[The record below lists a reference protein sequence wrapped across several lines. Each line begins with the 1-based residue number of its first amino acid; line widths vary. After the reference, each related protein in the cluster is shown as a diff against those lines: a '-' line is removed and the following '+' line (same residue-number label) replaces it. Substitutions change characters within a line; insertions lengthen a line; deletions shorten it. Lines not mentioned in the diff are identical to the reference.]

1 MAQQILTLN
10 GSILTNNN
18 KALTYEADKFDWLGK
33 NTEYIKE
40 IYSLSTT
47 LDQTN
52 FASWTPSTT
61 ASNIKASSTLTTKET
76 MNLEDYDY
84 VMVWISDC
92 NVAYNS
98 TWTASAASCLRE
110 TCLYTQA
117 VFRRP
122 ASVTAIE
129 GKNFNYN
136 VSQENNYHIYY
147 CKYYSSATA
156 VSIAYTTYSPCYISA
171 ITAATLSS
179 TSSTS
184 PTVTIKTPVLTAR
197 CSSTYFSTANAKKVD
212 QENSTVKM
220 KGYLYRVEAGTS
232 IARGSWAQLVN
243 VFNNPL

>member
-18 KALTYEADKFDWLGK
+18 QALTFEADKFDWLGK
-33 NTEYIKE
+33 DTEYVKE

-61 ASNIKASSTLTTKET
+61 ASSIKASSTLTTKET
-76 MNLEDYDY
+76 MNLDNYDY
-84 VMVWISDC
+84 IMVWISDC

-98 TWTASAASCLRE
+98 TWSASAASCLKE

-122 ASVTAIE
+122 ANPTTVAEKT
-129 GKNFNYN
+129 FNYN
-136 VSQENNYHIYY
+136 VAQQDIYQIYY

-156 VSIAYTTYSPCYISA
+156 ISLANAAYSPCYISA
-171 ITAATLSS
+171 LTAATFSS
-179 TSSTS
+179 TSSAS
-184 PTVTIKTPVLTAR
+184 PTVTIKTPVLSAR

-220 KGYLYRVEAGTS
+220 KGYLYRVEVGTS
-232 IARGSWAQLVN
+232 AIRAAWTQLVN
-243 VFNNPL
+243 IFNNPL

>member
-40 IYSLSTT
+40 LYSLNTT
-47 LDQTN
+47 LDQTD
-52 FASWTPSTT
+52 FATWTPSTT
-61 ASNIKASSTLTTKET
+61 AASIKASSTLTTTEV
-76 MNLEDYDY
+76 MDLDDYDY
-84 VMVWISDC
+84 IMVWVSDC
-92 NVAYNS
+92 NVAYDN
-98 TWTASAASCLRE
+98 TWTASAATCLRE
-110 TCLYTQA
+110 TCLYTQS

-122 ASVTAIE
+122 ASVATIE
-129 GKNFNYN
+129 DENFNYN
-136 VSQENNYHIYY
+136 AVQQNSYQIYY

-156 VSIAYTTYSPCYISA
+156 ISMAYTTYSPCYISGL
-171 ITAATLSS
+171 TAATFSS
-179 TSSTS
+179 TSSAS
-184 PTVTIKTPVLTAR
+184 PTVTIKTPVLSAR

-220 KGYLYRVEAGTS
+220 KGYLYRVGVGTS
-232 IARGSWAQLVN
+232 TARGTWAQLVN